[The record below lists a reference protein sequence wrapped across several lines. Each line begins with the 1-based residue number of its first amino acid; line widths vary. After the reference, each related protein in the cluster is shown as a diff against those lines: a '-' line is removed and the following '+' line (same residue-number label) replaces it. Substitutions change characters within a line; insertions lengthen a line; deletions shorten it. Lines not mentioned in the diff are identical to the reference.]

1 MRLRSIELE
10 MPDRNAAVRFL
21 KETWG
26 LLDAGSGNGTSYLR
40 GTADIPYVV
49 SVAQAGEPAVAA
61 VTFSGSKP
69 ELERIRRS
77 EEHTSELQSP
87 CNLVCRLLLEKKKK
101 NTVRQPRTHTI

>member
-26 LLDAGSGNGTSYLR
+26 LLDAGSGNGASYLR
-40 GTADIPYVV
+40 GTEDIPYVV
-49 SVAQAGEPAVAA
+49 SVAEAGEPAVAA

-69 ELERIRRS
+69 ELERIRKRAS
-77 EEHTSELQSP
+77 AAGAPLGP
-87 CNLVCRLLLEKKKK
+87 
-101 NTVRQPRTHTI
+101 VRDFDEP

>member
-40 GTADIPYVV
+40 GTEDIPYVV
-49 SVAQAGEPAVAA
+49 SVAEAGEPAVAA

-69 ELERIRRS
+69 ELERIRKRAS
-77 EEHTSELQSP
+77 AAGARDIFSKAPRATCSGSSP
-87 CNLVCRLLLEKKKK
+87 KESA
-101 NTVRQPRTHTI
+101 